1 MFVTVKRF
9 LADSK
14 SLGPNE
20 NDKSNSEFF
29 SYTQADLDIKF
40 ILSLIKSDKTLKHTV
55 CVPDFLICLHDPFRV
70 EFMQKRDKCTGVLPV
85 RAGVIVT
92 GVRTKT
98 PRLWL
103 PEDFHKYLSKCKQ
116 RFIILNCGL
125 YSYNSNLE
133 NGHANALIMD
143 TRHKVIERFDPSG
156 RCNTCSNIDTL
167 FEHAFPSWKVV
178 NFQEYQ
184 GVVGGVQKKA
194 DSYSGMC
201 VTFSLYYTLLRL
213 LNPDKGY
220 KQIIKYMMSIENNI
234 MRQQILRLNK
244 FAINVLKQHER
255 HELLRTRKGTWVL
268 PNL

>member
-14 SLGPNE
+14 SLGPGE
-20 NDKSNSEFF
+20 NDSPDSEFF

-40 ILSLIKSDKTLKHTV
+40 ILSLIRSDESLKNTV
-55 CVPDFLICLHDPFRV
+55 CVPDFLICLHDPFRI
-70 EFMQKRDKCTGVLPV
+70 EFLPKHDKCTGVLPV

-92 GVRTKT
+92 GVKTKR

-103 PEDFHKYLSKCKQ
+103 PEDFHKHLSKCTQ
-116 RFIILNCGL
+116 RFVVFNCGL
-125 YSYNSNLE
+125 YPHNSNFE

-143 TRHKVIERFDPSG
+143 TRHKIIERFDPAG
-156 RCNTCSNIDTL
+156 RCNTCSDINIL

-178 NFQEYQ
+178 QFQED
-184 GVVGGVQKKA
+184 GIVGGIQQNS

-213 LNPDKGY
+213 LNPNKSY
-220 KQIIKYMMSIENNI
+220 KQIIGFMMSIDHEI

-244 FAINVLKQHER
+244 FAINVLKQYER

-268 PNL
+268 PDL